1 MRTFVVFRVA
11 VQQTYRRLASP
22 RLWQQYAPDPAP
34 HAPTRFL
41 YSFWRSSH
49 DAAGYAQQ
57 DAHEFL
63 ISCKSAPLPPGPTIL
78 KVLTDNIIRGSA
90 ALNLLHSSSVL
101 QHDEPAPADAASCP
115 CIVHST
121 FAGESRS
128 KITCGR
134 CHHQSETLE
143 PFLDLSLDLRDRK
156 SGEMA
161 KTLADCLRR

>member
-1 MRTFVVFRVA
+1 
-11 VQQTYRRLASP
+11 
-22 RLWQQYAPDPAP
+22 
-34 HAPTRFL
+34 
-41 YSFWRSSH
+41 
-49 DAAGYAQQ
+49 
-57 DAHEFL
+57 
-63 ISCKSAPLPPGPTIL
+63 
-78 KVLTDNIIRGSA
+78 
-90 ALNLLHSSSVL
+90 LLHSSSVL
-101 QHDEPAPADAASCP
+101 HQDEPAPADAARCP